1 MKALLFAA
9 ALTASTA
16 SMAEE
21 LRIFNWL
28 EYIPD
33 EVIQQFEE
41 EYDAKVIYDTYDA
54 AEKMETQM
62 LTGAS
67 GYDLVFPGSSNLGRL
82 IDSGALEKVDTSK
95 LTNIGNIEPEFMQ
108 MLRDIGDKDN
118 QYAVPYLWGTNIIG
132 YNQAQVKAATGKD
145 ALTSWDDIFSVESM
159 KALEQCGV
167 AMMDSPTEI
176 MPLILFHLG
185 LDPYSTKAADYK
197 KAEEFMAELRPYIRY
212 FNSSQ
217 FVEDLANGEI
227 CAVIGWSGSLFIA
240 QSIAKGTNNG
250 NDIRMVMPEEG
261 TMVWFD
267 NMAIP
272 KGAPHKELAE
282 KFINFILRPEV
293 IAIAS
298 NSIGYA
304 NPNSKATPLVN
315 KEIKS
320 NPAMYIPEEDMKKLF
335 AQESLSLRTEKIR
348 TRAWT
353 NIKTNR

>member
-1 MKALLFAA
+1 MFAVLKTGGKQYKVQAGDVLRVEKLA
-9 ALTASTA
+9 ADAG
-16 SMAEE
+16 EK
-21 LRIFNWL
+21 IQFNDVL
-28 EYIPD
+28 MLGGDAPVVGAPFVD
-33 EVIQQFEE
+33 GAAVQAEVIDQI
-41 EYDAKVIYDTYDA
+41 KG
-54 AEKMETQM
+54 EKLIHFVKRRRKHSSKRTKGHRQK
-62 LTGAS
+62 LTLVKITDILAS
-67 GYDLVFPGSSNLGRL
+67 GADK
-82 IDSGALEKVDTSK
+82 SG
-95 LTNIGNIEPEFMQ
+95 
-108 MLRDIGDKDN
+108 
-118 QYAVPYLWGTNIIG
+118 
-132 YNQAQVKAATGKD
+132 VKAATGKD

-197 KAEEFMAELRPYIRY
+197 KAEEFMAQLRPYIRY

-250 NDIRMVMPEEG
+250 NDIRMAMPEEG

-315 KEIKS
+315 EEIKS